1 MSKQDVLPG
10 DKTINQLEGISIV
23 KVRDVEYKIAIDDKI
38 WKSGPQKFAQVP
50 AWAERGQVRPETK
63 RGLPSSNNTKWLKKI
78 DPFKNFQIFPSTDPY
93 PSALRQLFRILN
105 EENPWVSR
113 AQTIIQKLVV
123 REYTTEIVPRKDL
136 ELEPEELKKWQ
147 ETPMPVPF
155 FDQPVTPSQIKKYID
170 AMSATLDLKD
180 LIFDAYMF
188 AREQG
193 RTAIGMFPEQRDE
206 QTGKYVMPQALR
218 LIRPE
223 YLRRPIVD
231 FNTSELVAVEVT
243 GLTSNGSRFDAN
255 RLIYIFKSKN
265 LDLFS
270 DFYGRSDIRP
280 IVDVGKVL
288 LIIYGR
294 DYEAASINT
303 WHTPYIFKHTV
314 PGKDFS
320 TINTVMDNFNLDLA
334 NNAGKDI
341 SVSHNIELL
350 NPSGSNPGDI
360 QGLIGIENQCI
371 DTIAG
376 FNNIPPFMFAKG
388 KAGRMGG
395 NANKEEIDS
404 FLQTEIE
411 PEQEMLEQV
420 IERQFYD
427 RVLAVMFDVEP
438 NMANSIPVKMEH
450 DFETPTIQTEIDPAQ
465 FNIMMTLVQTGAIT
479 MEAAM
484 DKLGLRDLLTEET
497 SSTGGDVTPGQKVW
511 PGGDPTSQEHTS
523 KKIWPVSGNF
533 DKRSE
538 EMHNSK
544 LELLDEAKIALRR
557 QNEPKKETRRRKA
570 AV

>member
-1 MSKQDVLPG
+1 MSKNEVVL
-10 DKTINQLEGISIV
+10 DDQNINQKEGISVV
-23 KVRDVEYKIAIDDKI
+23 KVRNVWYDLDIDDSI
-38 WKSGPQKFAQVP
+38 WTKGPQKFAQLP
-50 AWAERGQVRPETK
+50 AWSKRGQIRPESK
-63 RGLPSSNNTKWLKKI
+63 RGLPSTNNTKWLKKLA
-78 DPFKNFQIFPSTDPY
+78 PFKNFQIFPSVDPY

-123 REYTTEIVPRKDL
+123 REYTTDVLPRGDL
-136 ELEPEELKKWQ
+136 EMNPEALEQWQ
-147 ETPMPVPF
+147 NTPLENPPPF
-155 FDQPVTPSQIKKYID
+155 FDKSEEGVTPNDIKKFID
-170 AMSATLDLKD
+170 KMSESLDLKD

-193 RTAIGMFPEQRDE
+193 RTAIGMFPEGRDE
-206 QTGKYVMPQALR
+206 ETGKYVMPEALR

-223 YLRRPIVD
+223 LLRRPIVNFD
-231 FNTSELVAVEVT
+231 TSELVAVEVT
-243 GLTSNGSRFDAN
+243 GLTTNGSRFDAN

-265 LDLFS
+265 LDLYS

-280 IVDVGKVL
+280 LVDVGKVL

-294 DYEAASINT
+294 DYENAAINT
-303 WHTPYIFKHTV
+303 WHTPHIFKHTI
-314 PGKDFS
+314 PGKDYS
-320 TINTVMDNFNLDLA
+320 TVNTIMDNFNQDLA

-341 SVSHNIELL
+341 SVSYNVELL

-360 QGLIGIENQCI
+360 AGLSLIENQCI

-427 RVLAVMFDVEP
+427 RILAIMFDVEP
-438 NMANSIPVKMEH
+438 DQVSSVPVMIQQN
-450 DFETPTIQTEIDPAQ
+450 FETPVIQTEIDPAQ
-465 FNIMMTLVQTGAIT
+465 FNMMMQLVNSGLVDIEKA
-479 MEAAM
+479 ME
-484 DKLGLRDLLTEET
+484 KLGIRDMLSDDT
-497 SSTGGDVTPGQKVW
+497 SSTGGDTTPTQKTW
-511 PGGDPTSQEHTS
+511 PAQNVSPINTP
-523 KKIWPVSGNF
+523 WPVTSSTDHSHEN
-533 DKRSE
+533 
-538 EMHNSK
+538 MHNAK
-544 LELLDEAKIALRR
+544 IELLKSARSAINR
-557 QNEPKKETRRRKA
+557 T
-570 AV
+570 V

>member
-1 MSKQDVLPG
+1 MSSESEATLDG
-10 DKTINQLEGISIV
+10 DNINAKKGISIV
-23 KVRDVEYKIAIDDKI
+23 KVRDVEYKLDIDDSI
-38 WKSGPQKFAQVP
+38 WTKGPTKFAQMP
-50 AWAERGQVRPETK
+50 TWAKNGNVRPDNK
-63 RGLPSSNNTKWLKKI
+63 RGLPSTNNTKWLKKMA
-78 DPFKNFQIFPSTDPY
+78 PFKNFQIFPSTDPY
-93 PSALRQLFRILN
+93 PANLRQLFRILN
-105 EENPWVSR
+105 DENPWVSR

-123 REYTTEIVPRKDL
+123 REFTTDIFPRGDL
-136 ELEPEELKKWQ
+136 ELEPEALEKWRD
-147 ETPMPVPF
+147 TPLPDPVPF
-155 FDQPVTPSQIKKYID
+155 FDKSETNPTPNDIKKFID
-170 AMSATLDLKD
+170 KMSETLDLKD

-206 QTGKYVMPQALR
+206 ETGQYVMPEALR

-223 YLRRPIVD
+223 LLRRPIVNFD
-231 FNTSELVAVEVT
+231 TSELVAVEVT
-243 GLTSNGSRFDAN
+243 GLTTNGSRFDAN
-255 RLIYIFKSKN
+255 RLVYIFKSKN
-265 LDLFS
+265 LDLYS

-303 WHTPYIFKHTV
+303 WHTPHIFKHTV
-314 PGKDFS
+314 PGKDYS
-320 TINTVMDNFNLDLA
+320 KINTIMDNFNRDLA

-341 SVSHNIELL
+341 SVSYNVELL

-360 QGLIGIENQCI
+360 TGLALIENQCI

-427 RVLAVMFDVEP
+427 RILAIMFGVEP
-438 NMANSIPVKMEH
+438 DQVSSVPVTLQH
-450 DFETPTIQTEIDPAQ
+450 NFETPVIQTEIDPAQ
-465 FNIMMTLVQTGAIT
+465 FNMMMQLVNSGVIT
-479 MEAAM
+479 IEKAME
-484 DKLGLRDLLTEET
+484 KLGIRDMLSDET
-497 SSTGGDVTPGQKVW
+497 SSTGGDVSPTTKTWPAVSPIATP
-511 PGGDPTSQEHTS
+511 
-523 KKIWPVSGNF
+523 WPVTSST
-533 DKRSE
+533 DHSHE
-538 EMHNSK
+538 EMHK
-544 LELLDEAKIALRR
+544 AKVDLLKSAKSAISSRSG
-557 QNEPKKETRRRKA
+557 
-570 AV
+570 

>member
-1 MSKQDVLPG
+1 MSEQEALPG
-10 DKTINQLEGISIV
+10 DKNINQLEGISIV
-23 KVRDVEYKIAIDDKI
+23 KVRDVEYKLDIDDSI
-38 WKSGPQKFAQVP
+38 WKKGPVKFAQIP
-50 AWAERGQVRPETK
+50 AWSARGNIRPESK
-63 RGLPSSNNTKWLKKI
+63 RGLPTTNNTKWLKKI
-78 DPFKNFQIFPSTDPY
+78 APFENFQIFPSVDPY
-93 PSALRQLFRILN
+93 PASLRQLFRILN

-123 REYTTEIVPRKDL
+123 TEYSTEILPRNSE
-136 ELEPEELKKWQ
+136 ELEPEALAKWQ
-147 ETPMPVPF
+147 DTPLPDPVPF
-155 FDQPVTPSQIKKYID
+155 FDNAEVNPTPNQIKKYID
-170 AMSATLDLKD
+170 KMSASLDLKD

-206 QTGKYVMPQALR
+206 DTGKYVMPQALR

-223 YLRRPIVD
+223 LLRRPIVNFD
-231 FNTSELVAVEVT
+231 TSELVAVEVT

-255 RLIYIFKSKN
+255 RLIYIYKSKN
-265 LDLFS
+265 LELFG

-303 WHTPYIFKHTV
+303 WHTPLIFKHTV

-320 TINTVMDNFNLDLA
+320 TINTIMDNFNTDLA

-341 SVSHNIELL
+341 SVSHNVELL

-360 QGLIGIENQCI
+360 AGLSLIENQCI

-388 KAGRMGG
+388 KAGRLGG

-404 FLQTEIE
+404 FLTTEVE

-420 IERQFYD
+420 IERQYYD
-427 RVLAVMFDVEP
+427 RILSILFDVEP
-438 NMANSIPVKMEH
+438 KAVNTVPVKLEH
-450 DFETPTIQTEIDPAQ
+450 HFETPVIETEVDPAK
-465 FNIMMTLVQTGAIT
+465 FNMMMQLVQIGAVTI
-479 MEAAM
+479 EDAM
-484 DKLGLRDLLTEET
+484 DKLGLRDMLKTDT
-497 SSTGGDVTPGQKVW
+497 SSTGGDVTPSQKLW
-511 PGGDPTSQEHTS
+511 PSSPIGTA
-523 KKIWPVSGNF
+523 WPVSSST
-533 DKRSE
+533 DHSHE
-538 EMHNSK
+538 QMHNSK
-544 LELLDEAKIALRR
+544 IDLLNAAKDALRG
-557 QNEPKKETRRRKA
+557 QSNEPDRPRR
-570 AV
+570 